1 MSHLEDSR
9 GCVEPS
15 PQRSADPAEAL
26 SWREGRRWAR
36 CNSSGSGHILV
47 TNLNVP
53 RSRNS
58 ASLSLGPRLSF
69 APPSLRRSIF
79 GVTSGSRSEEHTSDL
94 QSLMRISYAVFGLQ
108 KKNQQP
114 YYLN

>member
-47 TNLNVP
+47 TNLSVP

-69 APPSLRRSIF
+69 APPSRSD
-79 GVTSGSRSEEHTSDL
+79 EHTSEI
-94 QSLMRISYAVFGLQ
+94 QSLMRLSYAVFCLQ
-108 KKNQQP
+108 KKTSK
-114 YYLN
+114 

>member
-47 TNLNVP
+47 TNLSVP

-58 ASLSLGPRLSF
+58 ASLSLGPRLS
-69 APPSLRRSIF
+69 
-79 GVTSGSRSEEHTSDL
+79 RSEEHTSEL
-94 QSLMRISYAVFGLQ
+94 QSLIRISYAVFCL
-108 KKNQQP
+108 KKKKKIKHQRSDSMTHA
-114 YYLN
+114 

>member
-47 TNLNVP
+47 TNLSVP

-58 ASLSLGPRLSF
+58 ASLSL
-69 APPSLRRSIF
+69 
-79 GVTSGSRSEEHTSDL
+79 RSEEHTSEL
-94 QSLMRISYAVFGLQ
+94 QSLMRISYAVFCL
-108 KKNQQP
+108 KKKTSIKYIHKCKIRIQSTHHKQN
-114 YYLN
+114 